1 MVNILRTLEFR
12 ETRDCCK
19 FCQNNLIDSWGGS
32 VYRTIIDFFR
42 GIIFFFFENL
52 EKNPEILGFIRICR
66 AQPGKLQIS
75 PELGGT
81 SS

>member
-1 MVNILRTLEFR
+1 MVNILSTLEFR

-32 VYRTIIDFFR
+32 VYNTIIDFFR
-42 GIIFFFFENL
+42 GDDFFENL
-52 EKNPEILGFIRICR
+52 EKNPEILGSIRIR
-66 AQPGKLQIS
+66 HAQPRKLQIS
-75 PELGGT
+75 SELGGT